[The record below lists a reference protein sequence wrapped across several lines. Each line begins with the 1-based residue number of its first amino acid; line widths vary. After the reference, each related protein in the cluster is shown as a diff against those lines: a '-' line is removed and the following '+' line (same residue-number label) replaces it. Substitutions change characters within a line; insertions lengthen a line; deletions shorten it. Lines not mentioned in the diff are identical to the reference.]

1 VKVAEVLSVV
11 VPQADFAEL
20 VGVSEAKVSQMVSEG
35 TILRGATCAEWLVQ
49 YVTRLREQAAG
60 RMGDGGGL
68 DLVQERAGLA
78 REQREHYRIKNAVA
92 KAEFAPIGLLSDVL
106 ASASS
111 AVVDRFDALPGY
123 LRKACPD
130 LPIEAR
136 DAIDNVIAGARNE
149 WIRATAELTV
159 RRLEELADA
168 AEAEPA
174 FDLDEAA

>member
-20 VGVSEAKVSQMVSEG
+20 IGVSEAKVSQMVSEG
-35 TILRGATCAEWLVQ
+35 AIERGATCARWLAQ
-49 YVTRLREQAAG
+49 YVARLREQAAG
-60 RMGDGGGL
+60 RMGDGGDL

-78 REQREHYRIKNAVA
+78 REQREHYRIKNSVA

-106 ASASS
+106 AVASA

-136 DAIDNVIAGARNE
+136 DAIGTVIADARNE
-149 WIRATAELTV
+149 WIRATTELAV
-159 RRLEELADA
+159 RRLEEM
-168 AEAEPA
+168 AEASDAEPV
-174 FDLDEAA
+174 FDADEAA